1 MPALG
6 LVETTGIAAG
16 VGLADRLVKEAD
28 VSLLRAT
35 TICGGRYMIQ
45 IEGDRAAVAA
55 ALAAVAEGGA
65 TRIVGK
71 YLIPRVSSDV
81 LEVLR
86 RPSGIRLGQAIAVIE
101 ARTATA
107 GIVAADAAVKAAAV
121 SLAKL
126 VTGQG
131 INGKSYC
138 VFCGEL
144 SSVEA
149 GVRAAVDVLAN
160 NLIDTL
166 VLAAPDRA
174 VLGELTRVLG

>member
-6 LVETTGIAAG
+6 LVETAGIAAG
-16 VGLADRLVKEAD
+16 VGLADRMVKEAD
-28 VSLLRAT
+28 VNLLRAT

-45 IEGDRAAVAA
+45 VEGDRAAVAA
-55 ALAAVAEGGA
+55 ALAVAAEDGS
-65 TRIVGK
+65 RIIGK
-71 YLIPRVSSDV
+71 YLIPQVSSEV
-81 LEVLR
+81 LDALR
-86 RPSGIRLGQAIAVIE
+86 RPSGVRLGQAIAVVE
-101 ARTATA
+101 ARTATS

-160 NLIDTL
+160 NLIDTM
-166 VLAAPDRA
+166 VLAAPDQA
-174 VLGELTRVLG
+174 VLGELTRILG

>member
-6 LVETTGIAAG
+6 LVETAGIAAG
-16 VGLADRLVKEAD
+16 VGLADRMVKAAD
-28 VSLLRAT
+28 VSLLRAA

-45 IEGDRAAVAA
+45 IEGDREAVAA
-55 ALAAVAEGGA
+55 ALAEAAEGGV
-65 TRIVGK
+65 RIIGK
-71 YLIPRVSSDV
+71 YLIPGVGSEV
-81 LEVLR
+81 LEALR
-86 RPSGIRLGQAIAVIE
+86 RPSGVRLGQAIAVIE

-149 GVRAAVDVLAN
+149 GVRAAADVLAN
-160 NLIDTL
+160 NLIDTMI
-166 VLAAPDRA
+166 LAAPDRA
-174 VLGELTRVLG
+174 VLGELTRILG